1 MFDPMQLMMQQ
12 TPELLDLSRQR
23 KMADM
28 LMSKGLQAPQ
38 GQTVS
43 GGVYVPPNPMEYLGN
58 LFNVY
63 AGSEA
68 NKALDVKQKEYAD
81 TIRNLE
87 SIESSNILQALQG
100 TPEKVY
106 PQQAGPVQDGSNI
119 PQQID
124 AAVPG
129 STEAAYAAALRGVTP
144 AAKSFVPILQ
154 KRLTQE
160 PDWKETSINQNGL
173 IVKGLYDAN
182 KGDVMSTFR
191 PFNAS
196 ADIPLKTAQYSGILP
211 QGNVSSPIGLQT
223 NQTSPFVSQAQSLG
237 LPIISGIRSPL
248 EQAELRHHR
257 DPATGQ
263 WLTKENR
270 PVAENSAHFYGNAID
285 LKPNAPLDANQQ
297 AWLNQNAFRPNPAKD
312 ANHWEVKP
320 NAGQMPTVGQQPTK
334 YDLQPPTS
342 FNTPKERDEWF
353 AESRKP
359 LTGESATKAAGAV
372 TTLTALDNYKGLIDK
387 YSKEQFL
394 SPDARATLNNAHAQ
408 LMLQLKDANGLGVLN
423 KGDLPMLE
431 KLIVNPNN
439 MESLLLSKNVL
450 DNQITGQKGFMR
462 DIAANAY
469 LNNGRE
475 VPPRIKQTL
484 LNVDRQ
490 IEQATNAKEAQ
501 KTTQL
506 GKPVVYNSQAAAQ
519 AAGKSGA
526 LRDGQKVVIGGN
538 VYTWKND

>member
-1 MFDPMQLMMQQ
+1 MFDPMQSMLQQ

-23 KMADM
+23 KMADL

-43 GGVYVPPNPMEYLGN
+43 GGVYVPPNPMEYIGN

-81 TIRNLE
+81 AIRNLE
-87 SIESSNILQALQG
+87 STESSNILQALQG

-106 PQQAGPVQDGSNI
+106 PQQAGPMPDGSNI
-119 PQQID
+119 AQQID

-129 STEAAYAAALRGVTP
+129 STEAAYAAALRGITP

-160 PDWKETSINQNGL
+160 PDWKETSINQGGQ
-173 IVKGLYDAN
+173 IIKGLYDAN

-211 QGNVSSPIGLQT
+211 QGDVNAPMGMQST
-223 NQTSPFVSQAQSLG
+223 QTSPFVSQAQSLG
-237 LPIISGIRSPL
+237 LPVISGIRNPL
-248 EQAELRHHR
+248 QQAELRHHR
-257 DPATGQ
+257 DPVSGQ
-263 WLTKENR
+263 WMTKENR

-285 LKPNAPLDANQQ
+285 LKPNATLDANQQ
-297 AWLNQNAFRPNPAKD
+297 AWLNQNAFRPNPTKD
-312 ANHWEVKP
+312 ANHWEAKP
-320 NAGQMPTVGQQPTK
+320 NAGQMPVAGQQPTK

-353 AESRKP
+353 AKSREP
-359 LTGESATKAAGAV
+359 LTGEPLKMVTGSENTIKALRDLNEGLKTFNVSDLANPDKSAWM
-372 TTLTALDNYKGLIDK
+372 NGLAK
-387 YSKEQFL
+387 
-394 SPDARATLNNAHAQ
+394 NAQ
-408 LMLQLKDANGLGVLN
+408 LALKDAKGLGVLN
-423 KGDLPMLE
+423 KEDLPQLDAILRNPSDLKNILNSRDLFT
-431 KLIVNPNN
+431 KL
-439 MESLLLSKNVL
+439 
-450 DNQITGQKGFMR
+450 
-462 DIAANAY
+462 AN
-469 LNNGRE
+469 
-475 VPPRIKQTL
+475 K
-484 LNVDRQ
+484 Q
-490 IEQATNAKEAQ
+490 IEFAGNVVATNYKNSYKQIPQSTKEMLLKIDQEVAQ
-501 KTTQL
+501 QGQNTKSVNL
-506 GKPVVYNSQAAAQ
+506 DKPVVYNSQSAAQ
-519 AAGKSGA
+519 AAGKAGT
-526 LRDGQKVVIGGN
+526 LKDGQKVVIGGN

>member
-1 MFDPMQLMMQQ
+1 MATMFDPMQSMLQQ

-23 KMADM
+23 KMADL

-43 GGVYVPPNPMEYLGN
+43 GGVYVPPNPMEYIGN

-81 TIRNLE
+81 AIRNLE
-87 SIESSNILQALQG
+87 STESSNILQALQG

-106 PQQAGPVQDGSNI
+106 PQQAGPMPDGSNI
-119 PQQID
+119 AQQID

-129 STEAAYAAALRGVTP
+129 STEAAYAAALRGITP

-160 PDWKETSINQNGL
+160 PDWKETSINQGGQ
-173 IVKGLYDAN
+173 IIKGLYDAN

-211 QGNVSSPIGLQT
+211 QGDVNAPMGMQST
-223 NQTSPFVSQAQSLG
+223 QTSPFVSQAQSLG
-237 LPIISGIRSPL
+237 LPVISGIRNPL
-248 EQAELRHHR
+248 QQAELRHHR
-257 DPATGQ
+257 DPVSGQ
-263 WLTKENR
+263 WMTKENR

-285 LKPNAPLDANQQ
+285 LKPNATLDANQQ
-297 AWLNQNAFRPNPAKD
+297 AWLNQNAFRPNPTKD
-312 ANHWEVKP
+312 ANHWEAKP
-320 NAGQMPTVGQQPTK
+320 NAGQMPVAGQQPTK

-353 AESRKP
+353 AKSREP
-359 LTGESATKAAGAV
+359 LTGEPLKMVTGSENTIKALRDLNEGLKTFNVSDLANPDKSAWM
-372 TTLTALDNYKGLIDK
+372 NGLAK
-387 YSKEQFL
+387 
-394 SPDARATLNNAHAQ
+394 NAQ
-408 LMLQLKDANGLGVLN
+408 LALKDAKGLGVLN
-423 KGDLPMLE
+423 KEDLPQLDAILRNPSDLKNILNSRDLFT
-431 KLIVNPNN
+431 KL
-439 MESLLLSKNVL
+439 
-450 DNQITGQKGFMR
+450 
-462 DIAANAY
+462 AN
-469 LNNGRE
+469 
-475 VPPRIKQTL
+475 K
-484 LNVDRQ
+484 Q
-490 IEQATNAKEAQ
+490 IEFAGNVVATNYKNSYKQIPQSTKEMLLKIDQEVAQ
-501 KTTQL
+501 QGQNTKSVNL
-506 GKPVVYNSQAAAQ
+506 DKPVVYNSQSAAQ
-519 AAGKSGA
+519 AAGKAGT
-526 LRDGQKVVIGGN
+526 LKDGQKVVIGGN